1 MKKFALAATL
11 AMGLMPSP
19 ASAVTYVIHHNH
31 CACSRAHRRVVYR
44 RTKKRSAAIIAS
56 SAATGASIGALA
68 GGGIGAGIGAIAGGA
83 SGFIYDRATHKKVIC
98 Q

>member
-1 MKKFALAATL
+1 MKKLVLAGALAV
-11 AMGLMPSP
+11 GLLPSP
-19 ASAVTYVIHHNH
+19 ALAVTYATHHGH
-31 CACSRAHRRVVYR
+31 CACSRAYRRVVYR
-44 RTKKRSAAIIAS
+44 RSKKKSVAIVAS